1 MKALLTAMVAV
12 AMASLSLAEEAP
24 AVGSSL
30 AAAEKEGQS
39 QAEAALSAGLSALV
53 GEMVSNVVS
62 LNEALASVT
71 DTASANAA
79 APKVTELLGKAAPIQ
94 DRVTTLVNSNPEAF
108 PLLLSL
114 LEENSSRMKEV
125 QDALNA
131 NIQRIMGD
139 DESPLCFGSTA
150 LHTAMAEML
159 PKANA
164 EEELNEEPEEEQEG
178 IPSAESEG
186 AELPPLPD
194 GMLGS
199 VMQEAIGMM
208 GEVISVLSSI
218 HDTASAEAAVA
229 PLENLSRR
237 SEELFGKVRGY
248 AIPTTEEME
257 PYEEKIDACSLQL
270 DSLLE
275 SLYEKN
281 CYGCEALEEVISV
294 FGL

>member
-1 MKALLTAMVAV
+1 MKALLTAIGAV
-12 AMASLSLAEEAP
+12 AMASLSLAEEAADSP
-24 AVGSSL
+24 L
-30 AAAEKEGQS
+30 ALVEKEGQS
-39 QAEAALSAGLSALV
+39 QAEAALSADLSALV
-53 GEMVSNVVS
+53 GEMLSNVVS
-62 LNEALASVT
+62 LNEALAGVT
-71 DTASANAA
+71 DMASADAA

-94 DRVTTLVNSNPEAF
+94 DKVTTLVNSNPEAF
-108 PLLLSL
+108 SLLLSL

-139 DESPLCFGSTA
+139 DKSPLCFGSTA
-150 LHTAMAEML
+150 LHTAMEEML

-164 EEELNEEPEEEQEG
+164 EEELKEETEEAQEG

-186 AELPPLPD
+186 TELPPIPD
-194 GMLGS
+194 GMLDS
-199 VMQEAIGMM
+199 VMQEAMGMM
-208 GEVISVLSSI
+208 GEVVSVLSSI

-248 AIPTTEEME
+248 AIPTPEAME
-257 PYEEKIDACSLQL
+257 PYEEKINACSLQL

-281 CYGCEALEEVISV
+281 CYGCEALEEAISV
-294 FGL
+294 FGS